1 MMGLGDRGSEMVE
14 NICRV
19 CGLDEGEDR
28 WTGPDGAQY
37 IICPCCGAESGVE
50 DIRLDWVRT
59 YRARWINEGC
69 IWRFPE
75 ERPEEW
81 QLDRQISQVPAV
93 WN

>member
-1 MMGLGDRGSEMVE
+1 VSRRGSPYATASAVLCPIAAHLRDTVPAAAMMGLGDRGSEMVE

-28 WTGPDGAQY
+28 WTGPDGEQY

-59 YRARWINEGC
+59 
-69 IWRFPE
+69 
-75 ERPEEW
+75 
-81 QLDRQISQVPAV
+81 
-93 WN
+93 